1 MRRDGFAPIGE
12 YGLLGDGRSA
22 ALVAADGS
30 VDWWAVPSMDAPPVF
45 AAILDPEGGGAFTL
59 EPTVPYQAEQRYR
72 PGTNVLETTFRTSG
86 GTVRVVDALNR
97 DVDGPLAWTE
107 LAREVRGE
115 AGEVPMHWRA
125 APGDRFGRARP
136 WAREHA
142 GRPLLRLQDQ
152 TIAVVTEQAG
162 EPRVSRAEV
171 CGEFV
176 ARPGTDALVAL
187 AVGDGGPVPVPHP
200 ARVRTRLRATEAS
213 WRRWSQ
219 TVAYDGPCRDLVL
232 RSALVLKLLTYTP
245 TRGLLAAATT
255 SLPERIGGKRNFD
268 YRYGWVRDTS
278 FALDA
283 LIRLGQQHDAHGTLS
298 WLLRAVSGTAPD
310 IRPFYGMR
318 GDVPAEGGELPV
330 RGYRDSRPAHD
341 GNQAVSQPQWGNF
354 GDLLQTVWL
363 AASRGLTVLDPATAR
378 MLELVADR
386 VCDVWAK
393 PDCGIWELGTRRHY
407 TFSKMSCWVALDRA
421 VRLAENGQLP
431 TGNTDRWRAE
441 AAAVRDWIEAH
452 CWSPARRSYRFY
464 AGSDELDAAVLLAA
478 RMGYLPA
485 DDPRFSQTI
494 DAIRGELADG
504 ALLYRYTGSRQH
516 EGAFLACSFWL
527 ADALA
532 LAGRGGDARHVFR
545 EAAARCSGLGLLS
558 EEIDPASGE
567 LLGNLP
573 QALSHLALLMAA
585 CELADGAEHPVVRAD
600 DNESEEGG
608 EADGHD

>member
-1 MRRDGFAPIGE
+1 MRRDGFAPIGD
-12 YGLLGDGRSA
+12 YGVLGDGLSA

-45 AAILDPEGGGAFTL
+45 AAILDPEDGGAFTL
-59 EPTVPYQAEQRYR
+59 EPAVPYQAERRYL

-97 DVDGPLAWTE
+97 DVDGTLAWRE

-115 AGEVPMHWRA
+115 AGEVPMRWRV

-136 WAREHA
+136 WAWRHD
-142 GRPLLRLQDQ
+142 GLPLLRLQDQ
-152 TIAVVTEQAG
+152 MIAVVTERAG
-162 EPRVSRAEV
+162 EPRVGLADV
-171 CGEFV
+171 CGEFT
-176 ARPGTDALVAL
+176 ARPGADALLAL
-187 AVGDGGPVPVPHP
+187 AVADDGPVPVPQA
-200 ARVRTRLRATEAS
+200 ARVRERLRATEAS
-213 WRRWSQ
+213 WRRWSE
-219 TVAYDGPCRDLVL
+219 TVAYQGPDRDLVV
-232 RSALVLKLLTYTP
+232 RSALALKLLTYEP

-278 FALDA
+278 FALDV
-283 LIRLGQQHDAHGTLS
+283 LMRLGLQHETHGTLS
-298 WLLRAVSGTAPD
+298 WLLHAVSGTAPD
-310 IRPFYGMR
+310 IRPFYGLR
-318 GDVPAEGGELPV
+318 GAVAAEGAELPV

-341 GNQAVSQPQWGNF
+341 GNKAVSQPQWGNF
-354 GDLLQTVWL
+354 GDLLQVVWL
-363 AASRGLTVLDPATAR
+363 AVSHGPAVLDPENAR

-386 VCDVWAK
+386 VCDVWTK
-393 PDCGIWELGTRRHY
+393 PDSGIWELSTHRHY
-407 TFSKMSCWVALDRA
+407 TFSKMACWVALDRA
-421 VRLAENGQLP
+421 VRLADDGQLP
-431 TGNTDRWRAE
+431 AGNAGRWRAE

-452 CWSPARRSYRFY
+452 CWSQVKGSYSFY

-478 RMGYLPA
+478 RTGYVSA

-504 ALLYRYTGSRQH
+504 ALLYRYTGSRQQ

-532 LAGRGGDARHVFR
+532 LAGRGREARHVFR
-545 EAAARCSGLGLLS
+545 EAAARGNDLGLLS
-558 EEIDPASGE
+558 EEFDPASGE
-567 LLGNLP
+567 LLGNMP

-585 CELADGAEHPVVRAD
+585 CELAAGTGGAA
-600 DNESEEGG
+600 G
-608 EADGHD
+608 ENA